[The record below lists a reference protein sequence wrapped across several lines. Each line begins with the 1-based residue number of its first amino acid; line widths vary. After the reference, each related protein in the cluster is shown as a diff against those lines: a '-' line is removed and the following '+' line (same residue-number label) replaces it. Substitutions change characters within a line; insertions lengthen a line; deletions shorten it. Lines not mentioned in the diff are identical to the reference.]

1 MIDPEGQAQA
11 APKRIGLAGWLAIF
25 VLSSMAILPLVEI
38 VARQVLTSGLSG
50 SIPIVQHL
58 TLVITFVGAV
68 MAARDER
75 LLALSTARFLPQTWE
90 PTLRIF
96 AAAAAVGISGG
107 LVAASWGLVSI
118 EREFGAIVGWGIP
131 VWAFLLA
138 LPVGFAAVAGWLIW
152 NASKR
157 WSGRFLAA
165 LGLGIPA
172 AFAWWPYLETF
183 NIRTPGLIFLAIATA
198 LGMPIF
204 SALGGAAL
212 LLFWYDGTPIAAVPT
227 ETYRLAASPMLP
239 AIPLFALGGYILAEG
254 GASRRLTRLFRA
266 LVGWMPGGLAIVAT
280 LVLAFFTP
288 LTGASGVTILSMG
301 GLLLPIL
308 VAAGYPER
316 TSMGLVTVSGSIG
329 LLFPPSL
336 PVILYAFYA
345 NQPIE
350 KLFLAGLLP
359 GCLLVAVV
367 ALWAARSGAAA
378 GAKTTPFEIG
388 EARSSLWEAKW
399 DLMLPLV
406 VLVGIF
412 GIPGVFSGVTTLVE
426 ASAATVLYATLVE
439 CGIFRGLSL
448 RKDLPRIIVECST
461 LIGGFMIILGV
472 AMGFTN
478 WLIFEEIPT
487 HALEWVQANIESKW
501 VFLLALNVFLIV
513 VGALMDIYSAIIV
526 VVPLIAPIGAA
537 YGIDPVHLGII
548 FLANM
553 ELGYLMPPMGE
564 NLFLSA
570 YRFGKP
576 LTTVYR
582 STLPYTLILL
592 GAVLVITYWP
602 EFSLALTG
610 LVDSP

>member
-1 MIDPEGQAQA
+1 VTDSADPGAA
-11 APKRIGLAGWLAIF
+11 APRPGVEGWIAVAVLAM
-25 VLSSMAILPLVEI
+25 MALLPLVEVI
-38 VARQVLTSGLSG
+38 ARVALGGGISG

-58 TLVITFVGAV
+58 TLVITFVGAAL
-68 MAARDER
+68 AARDKR
-75 LLALSTARFLPQTWE
+75 LLALSTAKILPKSWE

-96 AAAAAVGISGG
+96 SSAAAVGICAG
-107 LVAASWGLVSI
+107 LAVASWDLVQT

-131 VWAFLLA
+131 GWVFLLS
-138 LPVGFAAVAGWLIW
+138 LPLGFAAVGGRLIW
-152 NASKR
+152 NASR
-157 WSGRFLAA
+157 SWSGRALAA

-183 NIRTPGLIFLAIATA
+183 NIRTPGLLFLAVATA

-204 SALGGAAL
+204 GALGGAAL
-212 LLFWYDGTPIAAVPT
+212 LLFWYDASPIASVPT

-239 AIPLFALGGYILAEG
+239 AIPLFTLGGYILAEG
-254 GASRRLTRLFRA
+254 GASRRLMRLFQA

-301 GLLLPIL
+301 GLLLPVL
-308 VAAGYPER
+308 VKAGYPDR

-345 NQPIE
+345 NQPLE

-359 GCLLVAVV
+359 GCLLVVVV
-367 ALWAARSGAAA
+367 AAWAARSGYAA
-378 GAKTTPFEIG
+378 GAKTTPFGWG
-388 EARSSLWEAKW
+388 EARQSLWEAKW
-399 DLMLPLV
+399 DLLLPV
-406 VLVGIF
+406 IVLAGIF
-412 GIPGVFSGVTTLVE
+412 AGFTTLVE
-426 ASAATVLYATLVE
+426 ASAVTVFYAALVE
-439 CGIFRGLSL
+439 CGIFRSLSI
-448 RKDLPRIIVECST
+448 RKDLARIAVECAT

-478 WLIFEEIPT
+478 WLIFEQIPM
-487 HALEWVQANIESKW
+487 HALEWVQGNIESKW
-501 VFLLALNVFLIV
+501 VFLLALNLFLIV
-513 VGALMDIYSAIIV
+513 IGALMDIYSAIIV

-537 YGIDPVHLGII
+537 YGVDPVHLGII

-564 NLFLSA
+564 NLFLAA
-570 YRFGKP
+570 YRFDKP
-576 LTTVYR
+576 LSAVYR
-582 STLPYTLILL
+582 STLPYTVMLVI
-592 GAVLVITYWP
+592 AVLVITFWP